1 MLRRIRQ
8 IANVLKFSA
17 GGIRPMAGPL
27 KVQWD
32 ILYRC
37 NSRCVTCDRW
47 QAREGTANMTLER
60 EKRLLDELAAL
71 GTFSV
76 AFSGGEPFLR
86 KDIFELFRHARK
98 VGLTTSVNSNGL
110 LITDT
115 MAERIVESGLDMIY
129 LSLDGGRPETN
140 DYIRGVPGS
149 FEKTFVAIDRL
160 RRVRRVRGDRPKI
173 FINCTVNNRNVG
185 ELTELMRLA
194 RAAGVDG
201 VTMQPAHSCNDMEF
215 TLPEDLV
222 LSETS
227 IPRFEEQLATLT
239 RDFSDMFPM
248 MEEYFSNFGTFIRDP
263 ATLLRYRCVAA
274 YTTVQI
280 HPNGDVYS
288 CPVAF
293 EKMGNLV
300 SSPFR
305 DIWFSDRA
313 DDLRGRIKDG
323 KHPLCWFT
331 CVAPANI
338 FLSNLRPWRLHRL
351 LRPELIRHILF
362 KMGR

>member
-1 MLRRIRQ
+1 MMKKLLQ
-8 IANVLKFSA
+8 IVNVLKFAS
-17 GGIRPMAGPL
+17 GGVRPLAGPL

-37 NSRCVTCDRW
+37 NSKCVTCDRW
-47 QAREGTANMTLER
+47 QALEGTDNMPLER
-60 EKRLLDELAAL
+60 EKLLLDELAAM

-86 KDIFELFRHARK
+86 KDIFELFKHAKK

-110 LITDT
+110 LITEA
-115 MAERIVESGLDMIY
+115 MAERIVDSGLDMIY
-129 LSLDGGRPETN
+129 LSLDGGNAETN

-149 FEKTFVAIDRL
+149 FEKTFKAIERI
-160 RRVRRVRGDRPKI
+160 RNVRKDRPKI

-185 ELTELMRLA
+185 ELVDLVRLA
-194 RAAGVDG
+194 RAANVDG
-201 VTMQPAHSCNDMEF
+201 VTIQPAHNCADMEF
-215 TLPEDLV
+215 SLPEDLT
-222 LSETS
+222 LSDSS
-227 IPRFEEQLATLT
+227 IPRFEEQLALLK

-248 MEEYFSNFGTFIRDP
+248 MDEYFAHFGTFVRDP
-263 ATLLRYRCVAA
+263 SSLYRYRCVAA
-274 YTTVQI
+274 YTSVQI

-293 EKMGNLV
+293 EKMGNLL
-300 SSPFR
+300 SSSFR
-305 DIWFSDRA
+305 EIWYSPAGDN
-313 DDLRGRIKDG
+313 LRGRIKDG
-323 KHPLCWFT
+323 KHPMCWFT

-338 FLSNLRPWRLHRL
+338 LLSNIHPLRLHKL
-351 LRPELIRHILF
+351 FRPELIRHILF

>member
-1 MLRRIRQ
+1 MRTIRQ
-8 IANVLKFSA
+8 IINILKFVA
-17 GGIRPMAGPL
+17 GGIRPLAGPL

-37 NSRCVTCDRW
+37 NSKCVTCDRW
-47 QAREGTANMTLER
+47 QALEGTDNMPLER

-86 KDIFELFRHARK
+86 KDIFELFKHARSI
-98 VGLTTSVNSNGL
+98 GMTTSVNSNGL
-110 LITDT
+110 LITDA
-115 MAERIVESGLDMIY
+115 MAERIVDSGLDMIY
-129 LSLDGGRPETN
+129 LSLDGGCPETN

-149 FEKTFVAIDRL
+149 FEKTFTAIKRL
-160 RRVRRVRGDRPKI
+160 QQARKDRPKI

-185 ELTELMRLA
+185 ELVDLVRRA
-194 RAAGVDG
+194 REAEVDG
-201 VTMQPAHSCNDMEF
+201 VTIQPAHNCEDMEF
-215 TLPEDLV
+215 SLPEDLI
-222 LSETS
+222 LSESS
-227 IPRFEEQLATLT
+227 IPRFEEQLAILK

-248 MEEYFSNFGTFIRDP
+248 MDEYFAHFDTFVRDP
-263 ATLLRYRCVAA
+263 AALYRYRCVAA
-274 YTTVQI
+274 YTSVQI

-293 EKMGNLV
+293 EKMGNLM
-300 SSPFR
+300 SSSFK
-305 DIWFSDRA
+305 DIWFSEGA
-313 DDLRGRIKDG
+313 EDLRTRIKQG

-338 FLSNLRPWRLHRL
+338 LLSNIHPKRLHKL
-351 LRPELIRHILF
+351 LRPELIRHILY
-362 KMGR
+362 KMGVNR

>member
-1 MLRRIRQ
+1 MKILRQ
-8 IANVLKFSA
+8 SANILKFVC
-17 GGIRPMAGPL
+17 GGIRPLAGPL

-47 QAREGTANMTLER
+47 QALEGSDNMSLER
-60 EKRLLDELAAL
+60 EKQLLGELASL

-86 KDIFELFRHARK
+86 KDIFELFSHSRSL
-98 VGLTTSVNSNGL
+98 GMTTSVNSNGL
-110 LITDT
+110 LITDA
-115 MAERIVESGLDMIY
+115 MAERIVNSGLDMIY
-129 LSLDGGRPETN
+129 LSLDGCCPETN

-149 FEKTFVAIDRL
+149 FEKTFAAIRKL
-160 RRVRRVRGDRPKI
+160 QKARTDRPKI

-185 ELTELMRLA
+185 ELVQLVTLA
-194 RAAGVDG
+194 CAANIDG
-201 VTMQPAHSCNDMEF
+201 ITIQPAHSCDGMEF
-215 TLPEDLV
+215 SLPEDLE
-222 LSETS
+222 LSESS
-227 IPRFEEQLATLT
+227 IPLFEEQLGILK
-239 RDFSDMFPM
+239 RDFAKMFPM
-248 MEEYFSNFGTFIRDP
+248 MDEYFAQFGTFVKEPSI
-263 ATLLRYRCVAA
+263 LYKYRCVAA

-293 EKMGNLV
+293 EKMGSLSV
-300 SSPFR
+300 SSFR
-305 DIWFSDRA
+305 DIWFSDTA
-313 DDLRGRIKDG
+313 DDLRSRIKMG

-338 FLSNLRPWRLHRL
+338 LLSNIHPKKLHTLFRM
-351 LRPELIRHILF
+351 ELIRHILY
-362 KMGR
+362 KIGR